1 MFSLPVTYYAYSR
14 THANFSHTICCI
26 ASFLNDNGD
35 REERPWER
43 GCASGLL
50 RGRFRDVTHRS
61 HATLPKVLRN
71 VPKTAAMETTSLGIV
86 QL

>member
-1 MFSLPVTYYAYSR
+1 MFALPVTYYAYSR

-26 ASFLNDNGD
+26 AS
-35 REERPWER
+35 
-43 GCASGLL
+43 GLL
-50 RGRFRDVTHRS
+50 RIRFRGVTHRS
-61 HATLPKVLRN
+61 HATLPQVLRN